1 MITDLY
7 DVIIVGGGPA
17 GLSAA
22 LVLGRCRRKVLV
34 CDAGNPRNAAS
45 TAMHGFLSRDGVNPA
60 EFLAMARKEVMGY
73 GVEIREE
80 TVMAAG
86 GCETGFNV
94 ILLDNRQ
101 LRARKLLIATGVVDR
116 VPSIEGMDQFYGK
129 SVHHCP
135 YCDGWEYSDAPIAV
149 YGNGRKGAG
158 LALGMKTWS
167 KDVALCTDGGSKLH
181 APDRRKLAEH
191 GIDVHDKKISRLEG
205 TAGKLEQIV
214 FEDGTSIKRRALFFN
229 TGNVQRSELPGAC
242 GCAVTDRGA
251 VKTTRGQRSTVRG
264 IWVCGDAAEDTQY
277 VIVAAAEGAKA
288 AMAINQDLQKE
299 DQA

>member
-86 GCETGFNV
+86 GSAESVARLTIFVVDKGEYLAATKD
-94 ILLDNRQ
+94 IGERY
-101 LRARKLLIATGVVDR
+101 RARMGKHFPAMTLVEVKGLL
-116 VPSIEGMDQFYGK
+116 E
-129 SVHHCP
+129 
-135 YCDGWEYSDAPIAV
+135 
-149 YGNGRKGAG
+149 
-158 LALGMKTWS
+158 
-167 KDVALCTDGGSKLH
+167 
-181 APDRRKLAEH
+181 
-191 GIDVHDKKISRLEG
+191 
-205 TAGKLEQIV
+205 
-214 FEDGTSIKRRALFFN
+214 
-229 TGNVQRSELPGAC
+229 PGARVEIEAT
-242 GCAVTDRGA
+242 AVIER
-251 VKTTRGQRSTVRG
+251 
-264 IWVCGDAAEDTQY
+264 
-277 VIVAAAEGAKA
+277 
-288 AMAINQDLQKE
+288 
-299 DQA
+299 